1 MPNTA
6 PSSPRTGYQTPKVA
20 RQSRNLQEKKKEE
33 RGSFESL
40 AKMKKG
46 VASELPLVSVFVS
59 ICVFMTAP
67 NSK

>member
-1 MPNTA
+1 MPDTT
-6 PSSPRTGYQTPKVA
+6 PSSPRMGYQTPKVA
-20 RQSRNLQEKKKEE
+20 RQLRNQQEKKKEE
-33 RGSFESL
+33 RGRFESF

-46 VASELPLVSVFVS
+46 VANELPLVSVFVS